1 MLYNSPRIP
10 GVIFFFFPEIG
21 LTLLTSPFS
30 DSPPHHKVVTKNLCV
45 VRSNTI
51 YIFLYIPLKTVL
63 KRKVC
68 GFCLIELLWQL
79 SNKCQQLMF
88 T

>member
-10 GVIFFFFPEIG
+10 GVIFFFSRDRSDSP
-21 LTLLTSPFS
+21 TSPFS

-45 VRSNTI
+45 VRSNMI